1 MSAPKLRR
9 LQAIRV
15 TLDEGATKSGA
26 VLDADDCAHL
36 VTVLDSFSTMLE
48 ATAQLC
54 LTLAGI
60 ETDRE
65 DQ

>member
-26 VLDADDCAHL
+26 
-36 VTVLDSFSTMLE
+36 VLDSFSTMLE